1 VKKLNLW
8 KYAVYGVATLL
19 GISTFAVA
27 PQNNET
33 PRRIEVTVEK
43 FSFEPNAITLK
54 KGEPVVLAI
63 HSVDVTHGLQVKEL
77 RIKVEIPKKQTVE
90 IPLTPTVVG
99 NFEGRCAHFCGLGHG
114 SMTFMVNVV
123 E

>member
-1 VKKLNLW
+1 MRFTEW
-8 KYAVYGVATLL
+8 QRFWGFPLL
-19 GISTFAVA
+19 RWLLKITRLRAESKS
-27 PQNNET
+27 PSK
-33 PRRIEVTVEK
+33 K